1 MLTNELKENKSLCGT
16 PNFMAPEVIS
26 SSNYSIKSD
35 IYSLGCTV
43 LEMLTGNVP
52 FHEDIP
58 KYKSAFQFLNWRKNE
73 NSQLK
78 IPKELSNNAK
88 GFLEACL
95 QL

>member
-1 MLTNELKENKSLCGT
+1 MLTLQLKENKTMCGT

-26 SSNYSIKSD
+26 NSNYSTKSD

-52 FHEDIP
+52 FYEDIP
-58 KYKSAFQFLNWRKNE
+58 KFNSPIQFLAWRKKE
-73 NSQLK
+73 NVQLK
-78 IPKELSNNAK
+78 IPNELSKNAK
-88 GFLEACL
+88 GFIEACI